1 MCAIV
6 DANAANE
13 VFWFGQG
20 PDPRPE
26 AGRRFFD
33 WAFGP
38 PRKLTRSAS
47 RKRRS
52 RLVVGG
58 KLLSELRRTLG
69 AERMRTMRE
78 AQLAGTIVRV
88 DAEKVRDRAQE
99 LETKEAMES
108 DDPHVLGLAL
118 VSGARLLYTN
128 DLKLQKDFTNPALI
142 RPRGKVYSTVVN
154 RRFTDVHEGLLK
166 QRNLCARQGC

>member
-13 VFWFGQG
+13 VFWFGEG
-20 PDPRPE
+20 PDRRPE

-33 WAFGP
+33 WAFRT
-38 PRKLTRSAS
+38 PRKPARSAS
-47 RKRRS
+47 RKRRP

-58 KLLSELRRTLG
+58 KLLTELRRALG
-69 AERMRTMRE
+69 AERMRRMTE
-78 AQLAGTIVRV
+78 AQLAGTIVQA
-88 DAEKVRDRAQE
+88 DAEKVKDCAQE
-99 LETKEAMES
+99 FETKEAMES

-128 DLKLQKDFTNPALI
+128 DQLLQKDFTNRALI
-142 RPRGKVYSTVVN
+142 RPRGKVYTTVVH
-154 RRFTDVHEGLLK
+154 RRFTDTHEGLLK
-166 QRNLCARQGC
+166 QRNLCGRQGC